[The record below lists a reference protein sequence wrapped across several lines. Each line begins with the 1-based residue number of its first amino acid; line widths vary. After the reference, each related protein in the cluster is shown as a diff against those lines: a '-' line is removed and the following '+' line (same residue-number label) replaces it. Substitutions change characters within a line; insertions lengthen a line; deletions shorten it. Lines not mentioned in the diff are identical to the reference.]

1 MPFGLVLTAVH
12 ASSIEQCFVF
22 SRDCVR
28 RTYPLYSGLGSYN
41 MDAPAAGELLGLQ
54 SLANV
59 IRSIHVLT
67 LRACQCDCLL
77 VPYADCLAAIGIY
90 TVQRVHV
97 LSCGF
102 GSRFAVSENGI
113 KQEHTFTPRAS
124 TRQSPHALT
133 IRAW

>member
-1 MPFGLVLTAVH
+1 M
-12 ASSIEQCFVF
+12 
-22 SRDCVR
+22 
-28 RTYPLYSGLGSYN
+28 YSGLGPYN

-77 VPYADCLAAIGIY
+77 VPYADCLAAIGIH

-113 KQEHTFTPRAS
+113 KHNTHSRPVRARGNHPTRLPYVHGSGAIGLKTVQSKTSGYFGSPVS
-124 TRQSPHALT
+124 TQG
-133 IRAW
+133 

>member
-1 MPFGLVLTAVH
+1 M
-12 ASSIEQCFVF
+12 
-22 SRDCVR
+22 R

-59 IRSIHVLT
+59 NRFIPVLT
-67 LRACQCDCLL
+67 PFACHVIVLL
-77 VPYADCLAAIGIY
+77 VPYADCLAAIGIHN
-90 TVQRVHV
+90 VQRVHV

-113 KQEHTFTPRAS
+113 KQHTHSRPVRARGNHP
-124 TRQSPHALT
+124 TRLPYVHGSGAIGLKTVQSKT
-133 IRAW
+133 SGYIK